1 MGGRGQKIRREA
13 RLTDDGRER
22 TFDLIVRNAT
32 IIDGTRA
39 PRYRGEIGVRGDKI
53 VKIGALDRA
62 SADTEIDGSGLIA
75 APGFIDAHT
84 HDDRMLLSNPDM
96 APKASQGVT
105 TVVAGNCGISLAH
118 SPANGSATPPLD
130 LLDGSGDWFK
140 FPTFRAYREE
150 LAAHPAAI
158 NATCLVGHT
167 TFRVAA
173 MDRLDRA
180 ATPAEIAKMRAMAH
194 ESLGVRRDRSL
205 HRHRVPAGGV
215 RADGGNHRDLPA
227 AVRIRRT
234 LRHAHAQRGRP
245 HHRVDRGNLPDRPHP
260 QSAGRDFAP

>member
-1 MGGRGQKIRREA
+1 MAATEHY
-13 RLTDDGRER
+13 
-22 TFDLIVRNAT
+22 DLIVRNAT

-39 PRYRGEIGVRGDKI
+39 PRFHGEIGVRGDRI
-53 VKIGALDRA
+53 VKIGALDDA
-62 SADTEIDGSGLIA
+62 HADVEVDGSGLIA

-118 SPANGSATPPLD
+118 SPATGASTPPLD

-180 ATPAEIAKMRAMAH
+180 ATPAETFDLLCRAYALTH
-194 ESLGVRRDRSL
+194 RERDVVAAL
-205 HRHRVPAGGV
+205 VAGSIPGPSPS
-215 RADGGNHRDLPA
+215 G
-227 AVRIRRT
+227 
-234 LRHAHAQRGRP
+234 
-245 HHRVDRGNLPDRPHP
+245 
-260 QSAGRDFAP
+260 